1 MAMPQRD
8 DPPTPSS
15 FAEAAADKCLRRT
28 GAIEA
33 IKRRA
38 QPLRAAR
45 RSAAGTP
52 YGGWLSICSSQE
64 LLQAFKNEAQLT
76 MRPRL
81 LLSAAVSGDPH
92 VVQKAYEARLL
103 GR

>member
-1 MAMPQRD
+1 M
-8 DPPTPSS
+8 
-15 FAEAAADKCLRRT
+15 L
-28 GAIEA
+28 
-33 IKRRA
+33 
-38 QPLRAAR
+38 L
-45 RSAAGTP
+45 
-52 YGGWLSICSSQE
+52 SSQE